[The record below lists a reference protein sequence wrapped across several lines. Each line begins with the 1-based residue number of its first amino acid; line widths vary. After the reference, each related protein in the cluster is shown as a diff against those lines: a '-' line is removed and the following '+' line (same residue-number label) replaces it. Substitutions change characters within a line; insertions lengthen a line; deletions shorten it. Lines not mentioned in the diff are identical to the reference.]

1 MMRLLFVFVFLLG
14 LVSCGED
21 VKKNECPKCEEIK
34 GVGFVYHTDGV
45 FQLPLD
51 CGEIIEGEIIYE
63 GGVINEEAVRYSHP
77 KFKKYKNYTGILK
90 ICGEDGSIIEYA
102 NYKNGKKEGESFQYG
117 CSLDPIHSWNFF
129 DLFTKPK
136 LTRVD
141 TYKNGK
147 RIKRT
152 TFPCKDY
159 IGSGS
164 TDWERVLKTEKS
176 KNQIKQWHD
185 NGQLAYRTIIVPNR
199 NIRLNERF
207 WDENGNKI
215 TGAEFKKITESIL
228 SKRRFNE
235 QMGKSIVPFTL
246 IILLIIFF
254 IRRRKKKKLKK
265 TS

>member
-14 LVSCGED
+14 LFSCGED
-21 VKKNECPKCEEIK
+21 EKKNECPKCEEIK
-34 GVGFVYHTDGV
+34 GVKLDLKGGN
-45 FQLPLD
+45 LPADLQNL
-51 CGEIIEGEIIYE
+51 EFESLKIKY
-63 GGVINEEAVRYSHP
+63 
-77 KFKKYKNYTGILK
+77 KKYKNYSGILK
-90 ICGEDGSIIEYA
+90 ICGEDGFIFEYA
-102 NYKNGKKEGESFQYG
+102 NYKNGKKNGNYFEYIKAR
-117 CSLDPIHSWNFF
+117 DPIHSWNFF
-129 DLFTKPK
+129 DFFAQPLLLRKT
-136 LTRVD
+136 
-141 TYKNGK
+141 TYENGK

-152 TFPCKDY
+152 TFPCKYD
-159 IGSGS
+159 IGSS
-164 TDWERVLKTEKS
+164 NTPEDFDRVLKTEKS

-215 TGAEFKKITESIL
+215 TGAEFKKIIESIL